1 MRNERGDAARRGGI
15 LLLLPV
21 QVALMTGLGLLITV
35 PLAGRWP
42 LSAED
47 GVNRAFAAHRGEGA
61 TELSEWLSLLASTR
75 SVIGLSL
82 LCVAALLLLPRVA
95 WRREAAFLALSV
107 AAQSAVF
114 LLVTLVVERSRP
126 DVPHLDPAPPTSS
139 FPSGHVG
146 AATALF
152 GALATIAATRL
163 HGVRRVLAVGA
174 LALIPVAV
182 ALSRLYRGMHH
193 PSDVLGG
200 LLNGACTL
208 FVVGY
213 ALLLPARSRRDHA
226 SRSGTTRDAALPA
239 TRTPADADA
248 DTNAGDDPEGL
259 RAGRVVVVRH
269 PHSCDDELAERV
281 RSVLSHRGHPDQVW
295 TETSADDPSGGLAA
309 RIGDTGTTLVVACG
323 GDGTVRACAE
333 VLAGTDI
340 ALAVVPC
347 GTGNLL
353 ARNLR
358 LPADPATALDA
369 ALSGRTT
376 RIDMGRLSG
385 DRLEPARFTVMAGAG
400 LDAAM
405 VRDASDRLKERV
417 GWAAYVVSAFGHLRD
432 PRMRLSIRL
441 DDGAELE
448 RRARMVVIGN
458 VGTLQGGLPLL
469 PDARPDSGRLD
480 MVLLDPRGAAGWLVA
495 AGHVMSRALPGRASS
510 ATRTPAGAV
519 AGGALEYF
527 NAARIDI
534 RFSRPQPRE
543 LDGDAVA
550 SGARLTAEVEPGAL
564 RLCLPTPRPR
574 VASVSVAEG
583 GAVTTAG

>member
-1 MRNERGDAARRGGI
+1 MSNERGDAARRGGM

-47 GVNRAFAAHRGEGA
+47 GVNRAFAAHRGEPF
-61 TELSEWLSLLASTR
+61 TELSEWLSLLASTQ
-75 SVIGLSL
+75 SVIGLTL
-82 LCVAALLLLPRVA
+82 LFVAALLLLPRVA

-152 GALATIAATRL
+152 GGLAVLAATRL

-213 ALLLPARSRRDHA
+213 ALLLPAHARRD
-226 SRSGTTRDAALPA
+226 DARGAAARGAVLPT

-248 DTNAGDDPEGL
+248 DADPEGL
-259 RAGRVVVVRH
+259 GAGRVVVVRH
-269 PHSCDDELAERV
+269 PHSCDEELAERV
-281 RSVLSHRGHPDQVW
+281 RSVLHQRGHTDQVW
-295 TETSADDPSGGLAA
+295 TPTSADDPSGGLAA
-309 RIGDTGTTLVVACG
+309 RIGDSGTTLVVACG

-358 LPADPATALDA
+358 LPADPAEALDA

-385 DRLEPARFTVMAGAG
+385 DGLEPARFTVMAGAG

-405 VRDASDRLKERV
+405 VRDTSDRLKDRV
-417 GWAAYVVSAFGHLRD
+417 GWAAYVVSAVGHLRD

-441 DDGAELE
+441 DDGAALE

-469 PDARPDSGRLD
+469 PDARPDNGRLD

-495 AGHVMSRALPGRASS
+495 AGHVLSRTLPGRAS
-510 ATRTPAGAV
+510 AAPGTPAGAV

-534 RFSRPQPRE
+534 RFTRPQPRE
-543 LDGDAVA
+543 LDGDAVT
-550 SGARLTAEVEPGAL
+550 SGAHLTAEVEPGAL

-574 VASVSVAEG
+574 VAAGVPEG
-583 GAVTTAG
+583 SAVTTAG

>member
-1 MRNERGDAARRGGI
+1 MRNERGAAARRGGI

-47 GVNRAFAAHRGEGA
+47 GVNRALASHRGEPA
-61 TELSEWLSLLASTR
+61 TELSEWLSLLASTQ

-152 GALATIAATRL
+152 GGLATIAATRL
-163 HGVRRVLAVGA
+163 HGIRRVLAVGA

-213 ALLLPARSRRDHA
+213 ALLLPAHTRRHDA
-226 SRSGTTRDAALPA
+226 PRSGTARGAALPA
-239 TRTPADADA
+239 TRTPADAAIDTDTDA
-248 DTNAGDDPEGL
+248 EGL
-259 RAGRVVVVRH
+259 GAGRVVVVRH
-269 PHSCDDELAERV
+269 PHSCDEELAERV
-281 RSVLSHRGHPDQVW
+281 RSVLSHRGHDDQVW
-295 TETSADDPSGGLAA
+295 TPTSADDPSGGLAA

-358 LPADPATALDA
+358 LPADPAEALDA
-369 ALSGRTT
+369 ALSGRTA

-385 DRLEPARFTVMAGAG
+385 DGLEPARFTVMAGAG

-495 AGHVMSRALPGRASS
+495 AGHVLFRTLPGRASTV
-510 ATRTPAGAV
+510 TRTPAGAV

-534 RFSRPQPRE
+534 RFSKPQPRE
-543 LDGDAVA
+543 LDGDTVA
-550 SGARLTAEVEPGAL
+550 SGAHLTAEVEPGAL

-574 VASVSVAEG
+574 VAASVSEG
-583 GAVTTAG
+583 SAVTTAG

>member
-1 MRNERGDAARRGGI
+1 MRNERGAAARRGGV

-21 QVALMTGLGLLITV
+21 QFALMTGLGLLITV

-47 GVNRAFAAHRGEGA
+47 GVNRALAERRGA
-61 TELSEWLSLLASTR
+61 PTTELSEWLSLLASTQ
-75 SVIGLSL
+75 SVIALTL

-152 GALATIAATRL
+152 GGLATLAATRL
-163 HGVRRVLAVGA
+163 HGVRRVLVVGA

-182 ALSRLYRGMHH
+182 AVSRLYRGMHH

-213 ALLLPARSRRDHA
+213 ALLLPAHARRDGVP
-226 SRSGTTRDAALPA
+226 RSGALSRAGLPA
-239 TRTPADADA
+239 TRTPDAADIDA
-248 DTNAGDDPEGL
+248 GIDADPEGL
-259 RAGRVVVVRH
+259 GAGRVIVVRH
-269 PHSCDDELAERV
+269 PLSCDDELAERV
-281 RSVLSHRGHPDQVW
+281 RSVLRHRGHADQVW
-295 TETSADDPSGGLAA
+295 TPTSAEDACGGLAA
-309 RIGDTGTTLVVACG
+309 RIADTATTLVVACG

-358 LPADPATALDA
+358 LPADPAAALDA

-385 DRLEPARFTVMAGAG
+385 DGLEPARFTVMAGAG

-405 VRDASDRLKERV
+405 VRDASERLKERV
-417 GWAAYVVSAFGHLRD
+417 GWAAYVVSAVGHLRD

-441 DDGAELE
+441 DGGAELE

-495 AGHVMSRALPGRASS
+495 AGHVLSRALPGRPSGTAAAPTGS
-510 ATRTPAGAV
+510 V

-527 NAARIDI
+527 DATRIDI
-534 RFSRPQPRE
+534 RFTRPQPRE

-550 SGARLTAEVEPGAL
+550 SGTRLTAEVEPGAL
-564 RLCLPTPRPR
+564 RLCLPTPQPR
-574 VASVSVAEG
+574 AAASVSEG
-583 GAVTTAG
+583 DAVTTAG